1 MKYSWNLILSHNRLM
16 VLLEGLVTYY
26 AWFLSY
32 PRKWSQKI
40 VLQPAATKLVTYT
53 AKLNV
58 WNSTDAQPPTK
69 KKKWAGCLSP
79 PWPAASAAYTST
91 TLSILRRIIL
101 RTAGFIMHIFAT
113 CFQAITVQS
122 NCYANFALIK
132 GQCEAWEVSFFRV
145 HFQAT
150 VIRTCS
156 LCRMKKK
163 NLRLQPIKR
172 RVSLAWKPNWL
183 PYHHVLKLWLT
194 GLTPGQALDQLCH
207 RIQTSK
213 KIFCQRKT
221 LTCSTQQ

>member
-1 MKYSWNLILSHNRLM
+1 M
-16 VLLEGLVTYY
+16 
-26 AWFLSY
+26 
-32 PRKWSQKI
+32 
-40 VLQPAATKLVTYT
+40 
-53 AKLNV
+53 
-58 WNSTDAQPPTK
+58 
-69 KKKWAGCLSP
+69 
-79 PWPAASAAYTST
+79 
-91 TLSILRRIIL
+91 L

-156 LCRMKKK
+156 LCRIKKK

-194 GLTPGQALDQLCH
+194 GLTPGQALDKLCH
-207 RIQTSK
+207 RIRRRFSASGKRWRVRPSSK
-213 KIFCQRKT
+213 CHQSLGRNGWSSLRRPFKGLWGLR
-221 LTCSTQQ
+221 S

>member
-1 MKYSWNLILSHNRLM
+1 MTTVSRFSRQNDVGLRAHNVALWENA
-16 VLLEGLVTYY
+16 VLVVALVPESKALCY
-26 AWFLSY
+26 WH
-32 PRKWSQKI
+32 R
-40 VLQPAATKLVTYT
+40 
-53 AKLNV
+53 
-58 WNSTDAQPPTK
+58 
-69 KKKWAGCLSP
+69 AG
-79 PWPAASAAYTST
+79 
-91 TLSILRRIIL
+91 ILRRIML